1 MKKTYTYPTSSNTHA
16 DPLLRDYDLPSF
28 IDMAPLEAAMRGLCV
43 LLGLVIAQGG
53 QPRLMDKVSRQI
65 LAAVKAL
72 ISAGYHNL
80 RADRKLSMLAS
91 PAWRARVLRDLGG
104 IAVLER
110 WERIME
116 KRRAA
121 MDAMLGGG
129 PSYEPRTYPSEAQ
142 RLARAANL
150 KKAKLALFRKRF
162 QQACRDTFKRRS
174 FEAPSYDGFGP
185 NTLVDRVKVDQEGQF
200 RLAPLKRVAPKAQQ
214 DKTAQDHNQP
224 PKDRGSKVY
233 YSDLDPIALYP
244 AEFYAAQKIDAE
256 MEAEDLDVEAVGYIA
271 SLQSEALTSQTQS
284 PTIDVPPD

>member
-1 MKKTYTYPTSSNTHA
+1 MKNAYTYPTSSNTHA
-16 DPLLRDYDLPSF
+16 DPLLRDYDLPYF

-72 ISAGYHNL
+72 TSAGYHNI

-91 PAWRARVLRDLGG
+91 PSWRARVLRDLGG

-110 WERIME
+110 WERIMA
-116 KRRAA
+116 KRREA
-121 MDAMLGGG
+121 MDAMFGGG

-162 QQACRDTFKRRS
+162 QQACRDKFKRRS

-185 NTLVDRVKVDQEGQF
+185 NTLVDRVKVDQEGEF

-214 DKTAQDHNQP
+214 ETEPRHNQTV
-224 PKDRGSKVY
+224 KERGPKVY

-244 AEFYAAQKIDAE
+244 AEFYAAQKVDAE
-256 MEAEDLDVEAVGYIA
+256 MEAEKIHC
-271 SLQSEALTSQTQS
+271 SEVYGIVANDSKGGQTGQGA
-284 PTIDVPPD
+284 IYVPPD

>member
-1 MKKTYTYPTSSNTHA
+1 MKKTYTYPTSSKTCA

-53 QPRLMDKVSRQI
+53 KPRLMDKVSRQI

-72 ISAGYHNL
+72 TSAGYHNI

-91 PAWRARVLRDLGG
+91 PSWRARVLRDLGG

-110 WERIME
+110 WERIMA
-116 KRRAA
+116 KRREA

-174 FEAPSYDGFGP
+174 FDAPSYDGFGP
-185 NTLVDRVKVDQEGQF
+185 NTLVDRVKVDQEGEF
-200 RLAPLKRVAPKAQQ
+200 RLAPLKRVASNAQQ
-214 DKTAQDHNQP
+214 DKTAKHQNQTI
-224 PKDRGSKVY
+224 KERGPKVY

-244 AEFYAAQKIDAE
+244 AEFYAAQKVDAE
-256 MEAEDLDVEAVGYIA
+256 MEAEEVELSGLGYIA